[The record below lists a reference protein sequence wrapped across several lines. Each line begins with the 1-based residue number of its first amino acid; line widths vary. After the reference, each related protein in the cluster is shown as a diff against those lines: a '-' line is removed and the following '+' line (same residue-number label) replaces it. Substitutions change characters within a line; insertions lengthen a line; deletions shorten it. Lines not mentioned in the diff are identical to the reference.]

1 MWNRVLRLR
10 IWDFGLWI
18 IVSVVLCSWALA
30 EARVTVRV
38 SPARCELRLGETRR
52 LKAEVRGTRER
63 DVHWEIEGESGRAT
77 GTLTE
82 DGFYSAPATC
92 ATPAIVKI
100 RAVSEADP
108 EAFGEALI
116 ALAPVRVRAKP
127 AVSRLATGES
137 VRLKAKV
144 SGAADAR
151 VTWSVEGGDRNGTV
165 TEHGFYTAPETAPT
179 PGEITV
185 RACSVADPTKSV
197 PVLIR
202 LREVKISVR
211 PTQTTVRLGEE
222 QRFEAKV
229 EGTEHKA
236 VRWAV
241 QGKGNG
247 TISENGRYLPPARLA
262 TPATITIVATSA
274 ADPGKTA
281 TARVSVPAVNL
292 SLTATGTPRQR
303 RQRTI
308 SATVYSV
315 VKLSLPLDPLDFIVL
330 GPLFRGRSGK
340 IYVPAG
346 GAYQFSAKVLNTANT
361 DVRWSVEGGDA
372 NGRISTDGLYETPA
386 TVATPR
392 VVQVHAESVA
402 DPTKRVT
409 ALLHLP
415 PVLVQAHKSRVA
427 LRMGTAVAL
436 EATVEN
442 SEDDR
447 IAWSVDG
454 GDHNGVVSPGGIYRA
469 PERLTTPATVHV
481 RAASV
486 ADPTKFARIDVAIAA
501 VALDLHPDR
510 AEVTAGRSL
519 QLTARVSGGENQGVR
534 WRLEPSFGSLTATGL
549 YSAPRRVA
557 SPTIVRITANSAS
570 DPTKQ
575 STAEV
580 RVKPGG

>member
-1 MWNRVLRLR
+1 MRELGVW
-10 IWDFGLWI
+10 
-18 IVSVVLCSWALA
+18 VVLWAVLGPWALA
-30 EARVTVRV
+30 QGRVTVRV

-52 LKAEVRGTRER
+52 LKAEVRGTPER
-63 DVHWEIEGESGRAT
+63 DVRWEVVGERAT
-77 GTLTE
+77 GTVSE

-92 ATPAIVKI
+92 ATPAMVRV
-100 RAVSEADP
+100 RAVSVEDP
-108 EAFGEALI
+108 EVFGEALI
-116 ALAPVRVRAKP
+116 VLATVRVSAEP
-127 AVSRLATGES
+127 GMSRLATGES

-144 SGAADAR
+144 SGAPDAR
-151 VTWSVEGGDRNGTV
+151 VTWTVDGGERNGTV
-165 TEHGFYTAPETAPT
+165 TEHGFYTAPESAPT
-179 PGEITV
+179 PGEVTV
-185 RACSVADPTKSV
+185 RACSVADPTKSA

-229 EGTEHKA
+229 EGTEHNA
-236 VRWAV
+236 VRWSV
-241 QGKGNG
+241 QGEGNG

-281 TARVSVPAVNL
+281 TARVMVPAVSL

-303 RQRTI
+303 RQRKI
-308 SATVYSV
+308 SATVYRV

-346 GAYQFSAKVLNTANT
+346 GAYQFGTKVLNAANT
-361 DVRWSVEGGDA
+361 EVRWSVEGGEV
-372 NGRISTDGLYETPA
+372 NGHITPDGLYETPA
-386 TVATPR
+386 TVETPR
-392 VVQVHAESVA
+392 VVQVHAESIA

-409 ALLHLP
+409 ALLHVP
-415 PVLVQAHKSRVA
+415 PVLVQARRSRVA
-427 LRMGTAVAL
+427 VRMGTAVAL
-436 EATVEN
+436 EAAVEN

-447 IAWSVDG
+447 IAWSVEG
-454 GDHNGVVSPGGIYRA
+454 GERNGSVSPAGIYRA
-469 PERLTTPATVHV
+469 PERLTTPATIHV

-486 ADPTKFARIDVAIAA
+486 ADPTKFVRIDVAIGA
-501 VALDLHPDR
+501 VTLELRPNR
-510 AEVTAGRSL
+510 AEVIAGRSL
-519 QLTARVSGGENQGVR
+519 QLTARVTGGENQGVH
-534 WRLEPSFGSLTATGL
+534 WRLEPSFGSLTETGL

-557 SPTIVRITANSAS
+557 SPTIVRITATSAS
-570 DPTKQ
+570 DPSKQ

-580 RVKPGG
+580 RVKPD